1 MFMFVFSKAEKWY
14 DIIQI
19 FQSFLESRNMMI
31 DLFYF
36 HNNIAMY
43 TPHFRSKLVP
53 PCTTWNSNIIAYI
66 LEEAGIGNSYSY
78 AYVESSCYSYV
89 IEANMYDVFRVTT
102 RTVILLHSD
111 TEAISYLTMFLL
123 PCISSG
129 TTLANHGEAIH
140 VW

>member
-1 MFMFVFSKAEKWY
+1 MFVFSKAEKWY

-89 IEANMYDVFRVTT
+89 IEANIGVKFLKQTSLPTACLYRHFLSLEM
-102 RTVILLHSD
+102 LLSL
-111 TEAISYLTMFLL
+111 ARKQM
-123 PCISSG
+123 SSG
-129 TTLANHGEAIH
+129 S
-140 VW
+140 